1 MLTYVTYTIKDIK
14 DKTIRISHFRM
25 LDQFCGSEGSI

>member
-14 DKTIRISHFRM
+14 DKIIRMSHFRM
-25 LDQFCGSEGSI
+25 FDQFCGSEGSI